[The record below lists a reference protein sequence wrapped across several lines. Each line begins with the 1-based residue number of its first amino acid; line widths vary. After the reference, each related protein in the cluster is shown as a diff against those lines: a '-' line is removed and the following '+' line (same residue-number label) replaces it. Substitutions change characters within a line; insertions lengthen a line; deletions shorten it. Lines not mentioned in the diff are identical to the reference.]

1 MIGHPEA
8 ATNILAVTHKVY
20 LR

>member
-8 ATNILAVTHKVY
+8 ATNILALTHKVY
-20 LR
+20 FR